1 VVLAALAA
9 AACQS
14 ELADGTG
21 MNPNAPPGFSG
32 LGPGVA
38 PAPGDAT
45 NLPPGSNPPGGM
57 NGPGSEGVVTPDG
70 VMNSQAGRNPSL
82 TGTGDTGPVV
92 DENGMPLP
100 VDELPPLQA
109 CSTPGPQ
116 VLRRLNST
124 QFRNTLTSVF
134 GAGNIPDS
142 NPLND
147 PLTLGYDVDSD
158 DLVVQGL
165 DAQAI
170 GSLAEE
176 IAAAVRESG
185 GIAGLAN
192 NCTNVN
198 DNNCRQQFVRNLGER
213 LSREPLNDERVNTY
227 AALFTKTADDGTPL
241 SASFD
246 EAAELVIAAMIQSP
260 YSIYRREIGTQQ
272 GGEYVLTPFE
282 VASELSYML
291 TNNPPDAELMTAAR
305 NNQLGSSEQI
315 VAQAQRLLATAEA
328 EDVLSGFV
336 TAWLDLDR
344 LIGKVKAGVD
354 ISESLRDAML
364 EETRQL
370 FLQVFNEG
378 GTIGDLFSATYSFM
392 NQELS
397 SFYGLNL
404 ASGTEF
410 QQVDISGGVRVP
422 GVLGH
427 GSYLAAHALADNSS
441 PVQRAF
447 VVRERLLCNDL
458 PEVPTNLDTNLKP
471 QAPDATSR
479 ERYAT
484 HSSNA
489 VCYNCHQLMDPVGF
503 TFEAYDG
510 YGRFRSVEAG
520 KPVDTTGGLPLM
532 DENGPIGVTVAMGS
546 VTDLANYL
554 ALSEQTRAC
563 LVNNLSYYAY
573 GIANANKWAASDKVC
588 TDHYIR
594 QVARDSGNTLQSV
607 MTGILTAPHFTR
619 RVQAK

>member
-1 VVLAALAA
+1 M
-9 AACQS
+9 
-14 ELADGTG
+14 D
-21 MNPNAPPGFSG
+21 PNGEIPGFSG
-32 LGPGVA
+32 VGPGGNVQ
-38 PAPGDAT
+38 PGNNAPGGVNA
-45 NLPPGSNPPGGM
+45 PGG
-57 NGPGSEGVVTPDG
+57 DG
-70 VMNSQAGRNPSL
+70 VTDPNNVMNTQAGRDPTI
-82 TGTGDTGPVV
+82 TGTGDTGPLV

-100 VDELPPLQA
+100 VDQLPALRA

-124 QFRNTLTSVF
+124 QFRNTLGAVF
-134 GAGNIPDS
+134 GEGNVPAS

-147 PLTLGYDVDSD
+147 PLTLGYNVDSD

-170 GSLAEE
+170 GSVAEE
-176 IAAAVRESG
+176 IAAAVRQNG
-185 GIAGLAN
+185 GIAEFAQGCTDLN
-192 NCTNVN
+192 NN
-198 DNNCRQQFVRNLGER
+198 DCRRGFVTRVGER
-213 LSREPLNDERVNTY
+213 LSREPLDEERITTY
-227 AALFTKTADDGTPL
+227 SQLFTKTTDDGTPL
-241 SASFD
+241 NASFD
-246 EAAELVIAAMIQSP
+246 EGAELVIQALVQSP
-260 YSIYRREIGTQQ
+260 YSIYRREIGVQQ
-272 GGEYVLTPFE
+272 GGEYVLSQFE

-291 TNNPPDAELMTAAR
+291 TNSPPDATLMEAAR
-305 NNQLGSSEQI
+305 GGQLGSNEQI
-315 VAQAQRLLATAEA
+315 LAQAERLLATAQA

-336 TAWLDLDR
+336 TAWLDVDR
-344 LIGKVKAGVD
+344 LVGKVKAGVD
-354 ISESLRDAML
+354 ISDGLRQAML

-404 ASGTEF
+404 ATGAEF
-410 QQVDISGGVRVP
+410 QQVDVSGGVRVP

-447 VVRERLLCNDL
+447 VVRERLLCNEL

-471 QAPDATSR
+471 QAADATSR
-479 ERYAT
+479 ERYAA

-489 VCYNCHQLMDPVGF
+489 VCANCHVLMDPVGF

-510 YGRFRSVEAG
+510 YGRFRSTEAG
-520 KPVDTTGGLPLM
+520 KPVDTSGGLPLM
-532 DENGPIGVTVAMGS
+532 DESGPTGQTVTMGS
-546 VTDLANYL
+546 VADLANYL
-554 ALSEQTRAC
+554 SLSEQTRAC

-573 GIANANKWAASDKVC
+573 GIANDAKWASEEKVC
-588 TDHYIR
+588 TDHFIR
-594 QVARDSGNTLQSV
+594 NVARTSGNTLKSV